1 MKTLLITI
9 VLLVSNVVG
18 CLAAQE
24 GGGVVVGAE
33 RLPEYIHLLQGKRV
47 GVLTSRTAIIEGTHI
62 IDTLLKSGV
71 EIKRIFAPQRGFDGG
86 KNDRLNNSY
95 FGIEIVTLNQPPK
108 ANDVFACDVVVCDIQ
123 GDGVRDCSE
132 VLALGWMMQV
142 CADIAV
148 PLVVLDYPNPM
159 GRRVDGAILDSKY
172 RTEGE
177 LPLPLLHGMTLGEL
191 ALMTNGEGWLSG
203 GVKCPL
209 TVVPCIGYGCH
220 CEEDVATLTY
230 EISGVEL
237 TVVVSGKDGIDLTR
251 LIEAYRAS
259 AKPEEFIECC
269 DGTLDSLMG
278 VEYVDDMIELGYSS
292 DEICSMWRADAN
304 RFEEQRKAYLLYE
317 N

>member
-148 PLVVLDYPNPM
+148 PLVVLDCPNAM
-159 GRRVDGAILDSKY
+159 GRRVDGAILESKY
-172 RTEGE
+172 RTKGE

-203 GVKCPL
+203 GAKCPL

-304 RFEEQRKAYLLYE
+304 RFEEQRKAYLIYE

>member
-71 EIKRIFAPQRGFDGG
+71 EIKRIFAPQRGIDGG

-172 RTEGE
+172 RTKGE

-304 RFEEQRKAYLLYE
+304 RFEEQRKAYLIYE